1 MAGGKFYDG
10 DKEGNGTVVPTVGTL
25 AGGGQGR
32 PSEEVMSE
40 WTPEDEE
47 VLAMCLWGWG
57 TPGRRHSLCKG
68 PGVGTNLARP
78 VWLKQREQGKMGW
91 EVTQDLSEGVAV
103 LLRPWEVYSCPF
115 ICCNVTFGWE
125 LSLIPTSW
133 AHSPFTVSA
142 SIPLGACRSGGAGLS
157 GALPAQGE
165 RGWRKEGDCRE
176 AYPAL
181 LPSAPKEVTK
191 KLAGAWPGCDLWTPG
206 ELELTLG
213 AFRGAAE
220 AGGLRGTPR
229 QPPGTQLGEV
239 AAGGGGS

>member
-1 MAGGKFYDG
+1 MTQFPETA
-10 DKEGNGTVVPTVGTL
+10 
-25 AGGGQGR
+25 
-32 PSEEVMSE
+32 PSDRS
-40 WTPEDEE
+40 
-47 VLAMCLWGWG
+47 
-57 TPGRRHSLCKG
+57 
-68 PGVGTNLARP
+68 
-78 VWLKQREQGKMGW
+78 
-91 EVTQDLSEGVAV
+91 
-103 LLRPWEVYSCPF
+103 WEVYSCPF
-115 ICCNVTFGWE
+115 IFCNVTFGWE

-176 AYPAL
+176 AYPAP

-239 AAGGGGS
+239 AAEPRAGGQWKPAGNHPLAVSIPETESCLGS